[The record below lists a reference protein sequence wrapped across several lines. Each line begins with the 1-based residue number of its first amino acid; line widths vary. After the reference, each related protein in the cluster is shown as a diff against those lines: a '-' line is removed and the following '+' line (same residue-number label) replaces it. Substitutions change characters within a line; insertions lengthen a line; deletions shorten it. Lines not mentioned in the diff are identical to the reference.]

1 MPEGIFAS
9 SAVILNSVIYNIG
22 GAGSSHSVLRCSLLS
37 PDLPKWKSMDFENY
51 SFKGYCYREA
61 LVVGNQIVYFGSRNE
76 NATFVLEEEE
86 EEGKLRVVRQDEG
99 FYLTR
104 A

>member
-1 MPEGIFAS
+1 MFAS

-22 GAGSSHSVLRCSLLS
+22 GFGSSHSVLWCSLHS
-37 PDLPKWKSMDFENY
+37 PNPPKWKPMDFENY
-51 SFKGYCYREA
+51 SFKGYWYREA
-61 LVVGNQIVYFGSRNE
+61 LVVGNRIVYFGSRNK

-86 EEGKLRVVRQDEG
+86 EEGKPRVVRQDQG
-99 FYLTR
+99 FYLNR